1 MKINFTKALLFFTA
15 IFATAFSS
23 FADFTNSPENFSP
36 HFSTNTGIIWQAATN
51 DLPKSFWI
59 YKRLPPHPF
68 SATVISN
75 AIVLA
80 SLQTKGFPKPST
92 NDFYIPE
99 DKPANYPGSIPII
112 FSITPKSSTLFYGMP
127 HPGTNTLGIPADEI
141 LVKHA
146 WACAVQLGVDP
157 SKVALKVM
165 TSRFNKDE
173 NYDDLTNQICGRGV
187 FLSRLLDG
195 IYFWGNG
202 DDGPNEGF
210 WIEFGSSGK
219 IQVFSLNWPNLKRFE
234 NQQAASPQQII
245 ACIKAQKT
253 IVIPNA
259 NEETYFQRIRTLA
272 NAKKFIVTKI
282 TPYYSEGRFGET
294 PTNDLPSEIIE
305 PIAELEAVADFGNS
319 NATVRLLSPIISS
332 EVNRLLKAK

>member
-99 DKPANYPGSIPII
+99 ENPPII
-112 FSITPKSSTLFYGMP
+112 PVRFLLFLASLQNPQLCSTECRIPERTHWAFQPMKFS
-127 HPGTNTLGIPADEI
+127 
-141 LVKHA
+141 
-146 WACAVQLGVDP
+146 
-157 SKVALKVM
+157 
-165 TSRFNKDE
+165 
-173 NYDDLTNQICGRGV
+173 
-187 FLSRLLDG
+187 
-195 IYFWGNG
+195 
-202 DDGPNEGF
+202 
-210 WIEFGSSGK
+210 
-219 IQVFSLNWPNLKRFE
+219 
-234 NQQAASPQQII
+234 
-245 ACIKAQKT
+245 
-253 IVIPNA
+253 
-259 NEETYFQRIRTLA
+259 
-272 NAKKFIVTKI
+272 
-282 TPYYSEGRFGET
+282 
-294 PTNDLPSEIIE
+294 
-305 PIAELEAVADFGNS
+305 
-319 NATVRLLSPIISS
+319 
-332 EVNRLLKAK
+332 